1 MARHVLVLSR
11 TDVANLMRPADYLA
25 AVEAGFRA
33 AAEGRASSPPP
44 LQLAAKHGGFHA
56 KSASYSDGDRA
67 FAVLKLN
74 ANFPGNIERF
84 GLPTIQGVILLFD
97 AETGAP
103 LAILDSI
110 EVTLRRTAAAS
121 ALAARFLARPDST
134 SIAICGCGSQA
145 LAQLEAL
152 AGVLPLAGGA
162 VWDQERARAEAL
174 ARHARASL
182 ELDLRVADSCRS
194 ATFDAD
200 VVVTST
206 TAKSPFLNRGD
217 VRAGVFIAAV
227 GADAP
232 YKSEVDPALMAASS
246 VFVDVLEQ
254 CVAMGDLHHALQ
266 AGVMTEKDVR
276 GDLAGLVS
284 GSAKGRT
291 SDDEVIVFDSTGTGI
306 QDVASVA
313 VLFDRARAKGVGTA
327 VELA

>member
-1 MARHVLVLSR
+1 MASHVRVLSR
-11 TDVANLMRPADYLA
+11 TDVASLMRPADYLS

-44 LQLAAKHGGFHA
+44 LQMLARRGGFHA
-56 KSASYSDGDRA
+56 KSALYSDGDRV
-67 FAVLKLN
+67 FAALKLN

-121 ALAARFLARPDST
+121 ALAARFLARPEST
-134 SIAICGCGSQA
+134 SIAICGCGAQG

-152 AGVLPLAGGA
+152 ADVLPLAGGA
-162 VWDQERARAEAL
+162 AWDQERARAEAL
-174 ARHARASL
+174 ALHARASL
-182 ELDLRVADSCRS
+182 GLDLRAADSCRD
-194 ATFDAD
+194 ATVDAD
-200 VVVTST
+200 VVVTCT
-206 TAKSPFLNRGD
+206 TAKSPFLGRGD
-217 VRAGVFIAAV
+217 VRSGVFIAAV

-232 YKSEVDPALMAASS
+232 HKSEIDPALMEASS

-254 CVAMGDLHHALQ
+254 CMVMGDLHHALQ
-266 AGVMTEKDVR
+266 AGVMTGKDVR
-276 GDLAGLVS
+276 GDLAALAS
-284 GSAKGRT
+284 GSVPGRVRA
-291 SDDEVIVFDSTGTGI
+291 DEVIVFDSTGTGI

-313 VLFDRARAKGVGTA
+313 ALFDRARERGVGTA

>member
-1 MARHVLVLSR
+1 LYN
-11 TDVANLMRPADYLA
+11 D
-25 AVEAGFRA
+25 
-33 AAEGRASSPPP
+33 
-44 LQLAAKHGGFHA
+44 GG
-56 KSASYSDGDRA
+56 RA
-67 FAVLKLN
+67 FAALKLN

-121 ALAARFLARPDST
+121 ALAARFLARPESA
-134 SIAICGCGSQA
+134 SIAICGCGTQG

-152 AGVLPLAGGA
+152 ADVLPLAGGA
-162 VWDQERARAEAL
+162 VWDQERSRADAL
-174 ARHARASL
+174 ARQARESL
-182 ELDLRVADSCRS
+182 GLDLRAADSCRD
-194 ATFDAD
+194 ATLDAD
-200 VVVTST
+200 VVVTCT
-206 TAKSPFLNRGD
+206 TAKSPFLDRGD

-232 YKSEVDPALMAASS
+232 YKSEIDPALMAASS

-254 CVAMGDLHHALQ
+254 CMVMGDLHHALQ
-266 AGVMTEKDVR
+266 VDVMTEKDVR
-276 GDLAGLVS
+276 GDLAGLTA
-284 GSAKGRT
+284 GSVAGRI
-291 SDDEVIVFDSTGTGI
+291 SDDEIIVFDSTGTGI

-313 VLFDRARAKGVGTA
+313 VLFDRAREKGVGTA